1 MAFSP
6 KIYSGNL
13 IVVCL
18 REEGQ
23 AVWVEEGEG
32 EQGGLVLLMD
42 DEEEERA
49 QREGLSH
56 ASKLYWQKLEIPRSK
71 NYC

>member
-1 MAFSP
+1 M
-6 KIYSGNL
+6 

-18 REEGQ
+18 REEEK

-42 DEEEERA
+42 NEEEERA
-49 QREGLSH
+49 QREGLSP
-56 ASKLYWQKLEIPRSK
+56 ARKLYWQKLEIPRSK

>member
-1 MAFSP
+1 M
-6 KIYSGNL
+6 YSGNL

-18 REEGQ
+18 RVEEK
-23 AVWVEEGEG
+23 AVGVEEGEG

-42 DEEEERA
+42 NEEEERA
-49 QREGLSH
+49 QRGGLSP

-71 NYC
+71 NYS